1 MRFKEMGF
9 LLLLLA
15 FLVALHQYLNYGVW
29 FEMKDVHHELFIATF
44 AFAGFLL
51 LWLSGRRER

>member
-1 MRFKEMGF
+1 MRLKEKGF

-29 FEMKDVHHELFIATF
+29 FEMKDVHHELFIASF
-44 AFAGFLL
+44 AFSGLLL
-51 LWLSGRRER
+51 LWLAGRGKR